1 MKRTNLLSFLPF
13 LVLLLLPHLGSKPI
27 LASEDVSSYVV
38 YFGSHSHVG
47 VITQDA
53 MDRVRETHYDFLGS
67 FTGSREIATGAIFY
81 SYTKHINGFAAHLDH
96 DLASAISKHPE
107 VVSVFPNKALKLHT
121 TRSWDFMGLEHNSYV
136 PSSSIWRKARFGEDS
151 IIANLDTGVWPES
164 KSFSDEGLGPIPSR
178 WKGIC
183 QNQKDA
189 TFHCN
194 RKLIGARYFHKGYAA
209 AVGPLNSS
217 FDSPRDI
224 DGHGSHTLSTAGG
237 AFVPGANVFGQG
249 NGTAKGGSP
258 RARVAAY
265 KVCWPPVRGNEC
277 YDADV
282 LAAFDA
288 AIHDGADVISVSLG
302 GEPASFFNDS
312 VAIGSF
318 HAAKKGIVVVCSA
331 GNSGPADSTVSNVA
345 PWQITVGAST
355 MDREFASN
363 LILGNGKHYKGQ
375 SLAPSSL
382 PHAKFY
388 PIIAASEAKAKNVT
402 ASDAQL
408 CKIGS
413 LDPQKAKGKILVCL
427 RGINGRVEKGR
438 AVALAGGVGMVLEN
452 TNATGNDLTADPHVL
467 PATQI
472 SFKDS
477 LALSRY
483 ISQTKKPIAHI
494 TPSRTVL
501 GTKQA
506 PVMAAFSS
514 KGPSS
519 VAPEILKPDI
529 TAPGVSV
536 IAAYTGAV
544 SPTNEKFDPR
554 RLLFNAVSGTSMSCP
569 HVSGIAGLLKTRYPS
584 WSPAAI
590 RSAIM
595 TTATTMDDIPGPI
608 LNSTYMKATPFS
620 FGAGHVRPNLAV
632 NPGLV
637 YDSGIKDYLNFL
649 CSLGYNASQI
659 SVFSGKNFACS
670 SRKASLYNLNYPSIT
685 VPNLSS
691 SKVTVSRTVKNVGRP
706 STYTV
711 RVNNPEGV
719 YVAVKPTSLNFT
731 KVGEQKT
738 FKVTIAKRKGKVA
751 KGYVFGDLVWSDKK
765 HRVRSPIV
773 VKL

>member
-1 MKRTNLLSFLPF
+1 MKLTHNFSF
-13 LVLLLLPHLGSKPI
+13 LLLLLLLVHMSSKHI
-27 LASEDVSSYVV
+27 LASKDSSSYVV
-38 YFGSHSHVG
+38 YFGAHSHVG
-47 VITQDA
+47 EITEDA
-53 MDRVRETHYDFLGS
+53 MDRVKETHYDFLGS
-67 FTGSREIATGAIFY
+67 FTGSRERATDAIFY

-96 DLASAISKHPE
+96 DLAYEISKHPE

-121 TRSWDFMGLEHNSYV
+121 TRSWDFLGLEHNSYV
-136 PSSSIWRKARFGEDS
+136 PSSSIWRKARFGEDT

-164 KSFSDEGLGPIPSR
+164 KSFRDEGLGPIPSR

-194 RKLIGARYFHKGYAA
+194 RKLIGARYFNKGYAA
-209 AVGPLNSS
+209 AVGHLNSS
-217 FDSPRDI
+217 FDSPRDL
-224 DGHGSHTLSTAGG
+224 DGHGSHTLSTAAGD
-237 AFVPGANVFGQG
+237 FVPGVSIFGQG

-265 KVCWPPVRGNEC
+265 KVCWPPVKGNEC

-302 GEPASFFNDS
+302 GEPTSFFNDS

-318 HAAKKGIVVVCSA
+318 HAAKKRIVVVCSA

-363 LILGNGKHYKGQ
+363 LVLGNGKHYKGQ
-375 SLAPSSL
+375 SLSSTAL

-388 PIIAASEAKAKNVT
+388 PIMASVNAKAKN
-402 ASDAQL
+402 ASALDAQL
-408 CKIGS
+408 CKLGS
-413 LDPQKAKGKILVCL
+413 LDPIKTKGKILVCL
-427 RGINGRVEKGR
+427 RGQNGRVEKGR
-438 AVALAGGVGMVLEN
+438 AVALGGGIGMVLEN
-452 TNATGNDLTADPHVL
+452 TYVTGNDLLADPHVL
-467 PATQI
+467 PATQLT
-472 SFKDS
+472 SKDS
-477 LALSRY
+477 FAVSRY

-494 TPSRTVL
+494 TPSRTDL
-501 GTKQA
+501 GLKPA
-506 PVMAAFSS
+506 PVMASFSS
-514 KGPSS
+514 KGPSI
-519 VAPEILKPDI
+519 VAPQILKPDI

-544 SPTNEKFDPR
+544 SPTNEQFDPR
-554 RLLFNAVSGTSMSCP
+554 RLLFNAISGTSMSCP
-569 HVSGIAGLLKTRYPS
+569 HISGIAGLLKTRYPS

-608 LNSTYMKATPFS
+608 QNATNMKATPFS
-620 FGAGHVRPNLAV
+620 FGAGHVQPNLAV

-637 YDSGIKDYLNFL
+637 YDLGIKDYLNFL

-659 SVFSGKNFACS
+659 SVFSGNNFTCS
-670 SRKASLYNLNYPSIT
+670 SPKTSLVNLNYPSIT
-685 VPNLSS
+685 VPNLTS

-706 STYTV
+706 SMYTV
-711 RVNNPEGV
+711 KVNNPQGV

-738 FKVTIAKRKGKVA
+738 FKVILVKSKGNVA
-751 KGYVFGDLVWSDKK
+751 KGYVFGELVWSDKK

>member
-1 MKRTNLLSFLPF
+1 MKFAINPLRFLP
-13 LVLLLLPHLGSKPI
+13 LLLFLLNMFLKPI
-27 LASEDVSSYVV
+27 LASKDEHSTYVV

-47 VITQDA
+47 EITEDDI
-53 MDRVRETHYDFLGS
+53 DRVRETHYDFLGS
-67 FTGSREIATGAIFY
+67 FLGSREIATNAIFY

-96 DLASAISKHPE
+96 NLAYKISEHPE
-107 VVSVFPNKALKLHT
+107 VVSVFRNKALKLHT
-121 TRSWDFMGLEHNSYV
+121 TRSWDFLGLEHNSHIT
-136 PSSSIWRKARFGEDS
+136 SSSIWRKARFGEDS

-164 KSFSDEGLGPIPSR
+164 KSFRDEGLGPIPSR

-183 QNQKDA
+183 QNHKDA

-209 AVGPLNSS
+209 AVGSLNSS
-217 FDSPRDI
+217 FDSPRDL
-224 DGHGSHTLSTAGG
+224 DGHGSHTLSTAAGS
-237 AFVPGANVFGQG
+237 FVPGASVFGQG

-265 KVCWPPVRGNEC
+265 KVCWPPIKGNEC

-288 AIHDGADVISVSLG
+288 AIQDGADVISVSLG
-302 GEPASFFNDS
+302 GEPTSFFNDS

-318 HAAKKGIVVVCSA
+318 HAAKKRIVVVCSA
-331 GNSGPADSTVSNVA
+331 GNSGPGDSTVTNVA

-375 SLAPSSL
+375 SLSASSL
-382 PHAKFY
+382 PHARFY
-388 PIIAASEAKAKNVT
+388 PIMAASGAKAKNVS
-402 ASDAQL
+402 AIDAQL
-408 CKIGS
+408 CKLGS
-413 LDPQKAKGKILVCL
+413 LDPEKAKGKILVCL
-427 RGINGRVEKGR
+427 RGLNGRVEKGR

-452 TNATGNDLTADPHVL
+452 TNVTGNDLTADPHVL
-467 PATQI
+467 PATHL
-472 SFKDS
+472 SSKDS
-477 LALSRY
+477 LAVSTY
-483 ISQTKKPIAHI
+483 ITQTKKPIAHI

-501 GTKQA
+501 GTKPA

-514 KGPSS
+514 KGPNS

-544 SPTNEKFDPR
+544 SPTNEQFDPR
-554 RLLFNAVSGTSMSCP
+554 RLLFNSVSGTSMSCP
-569 HVSGIAGLLKTRYPS
+569 HISGIAGLLKTRYPS

-608 LNSTYMKATPFS
+608 QNATNMKATPFS
-620 FGAGHVRPNLAV
+620 YGAGHVRPNLAV

-637 YDSGIKDYLNFL
+637 YDSGIKDYLKFL
-649 CSLGYNASQI
+649 CSLGYNTTQI
-659 SVFSGKNFACS
+659 AVFAGKNFSCS
-670 SRKASLYNLNYPSIT
+670 SRKTSLYNLNYPSIT
-685 VPNLSS
+685 VPNMSS
-691 SKVTVSRTVKNVGRP
+691 SKVTVSRKVKNVGRP
-706 STYTV
+706 SNYTV
-711 RVNNPEGV
+711 RVNNPQGV

-738 FKVTIAKRKGKVA
+738 FKVTLVKGKGNMA
-751 KGYVFGDLVWSDKK
+751 KGYVFGDLVWSDNK
-765 HRVRSPIV
+765 HSVRSPIV

>member
-1 MKRTNLLSFLPF
+1 MKLTHNFSF
-13 LVLLLLPHLGSKPI
+13 LLLLLLVHMSSKHI
-27 LASEDVSSYVV
+27 LASKDSSSYVV
-38 YFGSHSHVG
+38 YFGAHSHVG
-47 VITQDA
+47 EITEDA
-53 MDRVRETHYDFLGS
+53 MDRVKETHYDFLGS
-67 FTGSREIATGAIFY
+67 FTGSRERATDAIFY

-96 DLASAISKHPE
+96 DLAYEISKHPE

-121 TRSWDFMGLEHNSYV
+121 TRSWDFLGLEHNSYV
-136 PSSSIWRKARFGEDS
+136 PSSSIWRKARFGEDT

-164 KSFSDEGLGPIPSR
+164 KSFRDEGLGPIPSR

-194 RKLIGARYFHKGYAA
+194 RKLIGARYFNKGYAA
-209 AVGPLNSS
+209 AVGHLNSS
-217 FDSPRDI
+217 FDSPRDL
-224 DGHGSHTLSTAGG
+224 DGHGSHTLSTAAGD
-237 AFVPGANVFGQG
+237 FVPGVSIFGQG

-265 KVCWPPVRGNEC
+265 KVCWPPVKGNEC

-302 GEPASFFNDS
+302 GEPTSFFNDS

-318 HAAKKGIVVVCSA
+318 HAAKKRIVVVCSA

-363 LILGNGKHYKGQ
+363 LVLGNGKHYKGQ
-375 SLAPSSL
+375 SLSSTAL

-388 PIIAASEAKAKNVT
+388 PIMASVNAKAKN
-402 ASDAQL
+402 ASALDAQL
-408 CKIGS
+408 CKLGS
-413 LDPQKAKGKILVCL
+413 LDPIKTKGKILVCL
-427 RGINGRVEKGR
+427 RGQNGRVEKGR
-438 AVALAGGVGMVLEN
+438 AVALGGGIGMVLEN
-452 TNATGNDLTADPHVL
+452 TYVTGNDLLADPHVL
-467 PATQI
+467 PATQLT
-472 SFKDS
+472 SKDS
-477 LALSRY
+477 FAVSRY

-494 TPSRTVL
+494 TPSRTDL
-501 GTKQA
+501 GLKPA
-506 PVMAAFSS
+506 PVMASFSS
-514 KGPSS
+514 KGPSI
-519 VAPEILKPDI
+519 VAPQILKPDI

-544 SPTNEKFDPR
+544 SPTNEQFDPR
-554 RLLFNAVSGTSMSCP
+554 RLLFNAISGTSMSCP
-569 HVSGIAGLLKTRYPS
+569 HISGIAGLLKTRYPS

-595 TTATTMDDIPGPI
+595 TTATIMDDIPGPI
-608 LNSTYMKATPFS
+608 QNATNMKATPFS
-620 FGAGHVRPNLAV
+620 FGAGHVQPNLAV

-637 YDSGIKDYLNFL
+637 YDLGIKDYLNFL

-659 SVFSGKNFACS
+659 SVFSGNNFTCS
-670 SRKASLYNLNYPSIT
+670 SPKISLVNLNYPSIT
-685 VPNLSS
+685 VPNLTS

-706 STYTV
+706 SMYTV
-711 RVNNPEGV
+711 KVNNPQGV

-738 FKVTIAKRKGKVA
+738 FKVILVKSKGNVA
-751 KGYVFGDLVWSDKK
+751 KGYVFGELVWSDKK

>member
-1 MKRTNLLSFLPF
+1 MKLTHTFSFLLF
-13 LVLLLLPHLGSKPI
+13 LLLLVHTSSKPT
-27 LASEDVSSYVV
+27 LASKDSSSYVV
-38 YFGSHSHVG
+38 YFGAHSHVG
-47 VITQDA
+47 EITEDA
-53 MDRVRETHYDFLGS
+53 MDRVKETHYDFLGS
-67 FTGSREIATGAIFY
+67 FIGSREIATDAIFY

-96 DLASAISKHPE
+96 DLAYAISKHPE

-121 TRSWDFMGLEHNSYV
+121 TRSWDFLGLEHNSYV
-136 PSSSIWRKARFGEDS
+136 PSSSIWRKARFGEDT

-164 KSFSDEGLGPIPSR
+164 KSFGDEGLGPIPSR

-209 AVGPLNSS
+209 AVGPLNST
-217 FDSPRDI
+217 FESPRDL
-224 DGHGSHTLSTAGG
+224 DGHGSHTLSTAAGD
-237 AFVPGANVFGQG
+237 FVPGVSIFGQG

-265 KVCWPPVRGNEC
+265 KVCWPPVKGNEC

-302 GEPASFFNDS
+302 GEPTSFFNDS

-318 HAAKKGIVVVCSA
+318 HAAKKRIVVVCSA

-363 LILGNGKHYKGQ
+363 LVLGNGKHYKGQ
-375 SLAPSSL
+375 SLSSTAL

-388 PIIAASEAKAKNVT
+388 PIMASVNAKAKN
-402 ASDAQL
+402 ASALDAQL
-408 CKIGS
+408 CKLGS
-413 LDPQKAKGKILVCL
+413 LDPIKAKGKILVCL
-427 RGINGRVEKGR
+427 RGQNPRVEKGR
-438 AVALAGGVGMVLEN
+438 VVALAGGVGMVLEN
-452 TNATGNDLTADPHVL
+452 TNVTGNDLTADPHVL
-467 PATQI
+467 PATQLT
-472 SFKDS
+472 SKDS
-477 LALSRY
+477 FAVSRY

-494 TPSRTVL
+494 TPSRTDL
-501 GTKQA
+501 GLKPA
-506 PVMAAFSS
+506 PVMASFSS
-514 KGPSS
+514 KGPST
-519 VAPEILKPDI
+519 VAPQILKPDI

-536 IAAYTGAV
+536 IAAYTAAV
-544 SPTNEKFDPR
+544 SPTDQQFDPR
-554 RLLFNAVSGTSMSCP
+554 RLLFNAISGTSMSCP
-569 HVSGIAGLLKTRYPS
+569 HISGIAGLLKTRYPS

-608 LNSTYMKATPFS
+608 QNATNMKATPFS
-620 FGAGHVRPNLAV
+620 YGAGHVQPNLAV

-637 YDSGIKDYLNFL
+637 YDLGIKDYLNFL
-649 CSLGYNASQI
+649 CSLRYNASQI
-659 SVFSGKNFACS
+659 SVFSGNNFTCS
-670 SRKASLYNLNYPSIT
+670 SPKTSLVNLNYPSIT
-685 VPNLSS
+685 VPNFPSN
-691 SKVTVSRTVKNVGRP
+691 KVTVSRTVKNVGRP

-711 RVNNPEGV
+711 WVANPQGF
-719 YVAVKPTSLNFT
+719 YVTVKPTSLNFT

-738 FKVTIAKRKGKVA
+738 FKVILVKSKGNVA
-751 KGYVFGDLVWSDKK
+751 KGYVFGELVWSDKK

>member
-1 MKRTNLLSFLPF
+1 M
-13 LVLLLLPHLGSKPI
+13 
-27 LASEDVSSYVV
+27 V
-38 YFGSHSHVG
+38 YFGAHSHVG
-47 VITQDA
+47 EITEDA
-53 MDRVRETHYDFLGS
+53 MDRVKETHYDFLGS
-67 FTGSREIATGAIFY
+67 FTGSRERATDAIFY

-96 DLASAISKHPE
+96 DLAYEISKHPE

-121 TRSWDFMGLEHNSYV
+121 TRSWDFLGLEHNSYV
-136 PSSSIWRKARFGEDS
+136 PSSSIWRKARFGEDT

-164 KSFSDEGLGPIPSR
+164 KSFRDEGLGPIPSR

-194 RKLIGARYFHKGYAA
+194 RKLIGARYFNKGYAA
-209 AVGPLNSS
+209 AVGHLNSS
-217 FDSPRDI
+217 FDSPRDL
-224 DGHGSHTLSTAGG
+224 DGHGSHTLSTAAGD
-237 AFVPGANVFGQG
+237 FVPGVSIFGQG

-265 KVCWPPVRGNEC
+265 KVCWPPVKGNEC

-302 GEPASFFNDS
+302 GEPTSFFNDS

-318 HAAKKGIVVVCSA
+318 HAAKKRIVVVCSA

-363 LILGNGKHYKGQ
+363 LVLGNGKHYKGQ
-375 SLAPSSL
+375 SLSSTAL

-388 PIIAASEAKAKNVT
+388 PIMASVNAKAKN
-402 ASDAQL
+402 ASALDAQL
-408 CKIGS
+408 CKLGS
-413 LDPQKAKGKILVCL
+413 LDPIKTKGKILVCL
-427 RGINGRVEKGR
+427 RGQNGRVEKGR
-438 AVALAGGVGMVLEN
+438 AVALGGGIGMVLEN
-452 TNATGNDLTADPHVL
+452 TYVTGNDLLADPHVL
-467 PATQI
+467 PATQLT
-472 SFKDS
+472 SKDS
-477 LALSRY
+477 FAVSRY

-494 TPSRTVL
+494 TPSRTDL
-501 GTKQA
+501 GLKPA
-506 PVMAAFSS
+506 PVMASFSS
-514 KGPSS
+514 KGPSI
-519 VAPEILKPDI
+519 VAPQILKPDI

-544 SPTNEKFDPR
+544 SPTNEQFDPR
-554 RLLFNAVSGTSMSCP
+554 RLLFNAISGTSMSCP
-569 HVSGIAGLLKTRYPS
+569 HISGIAGLLKTRYPS

-595 TTATTMDDIPGPI
+595 TTATIMDDIPGPI
-608 LNSTYMKATPFS
+608 QNATNMKATPFS
-620 FGAGHVRPNLAV
+620 FGAGHVQPNLAV

-637 YDSGIKDYLNFL
+637 YDLGIKDYLNFL

-659 SVFSGKNFACS
+659 SVFSGNNFTCS
-670 SRKASLYNLNYPSIT
+670 SPKISLVNLNYPSIT
-685 VPNLSS
+685 VPNLTS

-706 STYTV
+706 SMYTV
-711 RVNNPEGV
+711 KVNNPQGV

-738 FKVTIAKRKGKVA
+738 FKVILVKSKGNVA
-751 KGYVFGDLVWSDKK
+751 KGYVFGELVWSDKK

>member
-1 MKRTNLLSFLPF
+1 MKLTNPSLLLLL
-13 LVLLLLPHLGSKPI
+13 LVLLHLVSKPI
-27 LASEDVSSYVV
+27 LASKDSLSYVV
-38 YFGSHSHVG
+38 YFGAHSHVEE
-47 VITQDA
+47 ITEDA

-67 FTGSREIATGAIFY
+67 FTGSREKATDDIFY

-96 DLASAISKHPE
+96 DLAYAISKHPE

-121 TRSWDFMGLEHNSYV
+121 TRSWDFLGLEHNSYV
-136 PSSSIWRKARFGEDS
+136 PSSSIWRKARFGEDT

-164 KSFSDEGLGPIPSR
+164 KSFRDEGLGPIPSR

-217 FDSPRDI
+217 FDSPRDL

-237 AFVPGANVFGQG
+237 AFVPGVSVFGQG

-265 KVCWPPVRGNEC
+265 KVCWPPIKGNEC

-302 GEPASFFNDS
+302 SEPTSFFNDS

-318 HAAKKGIVVVCSA
+318 HAAKKRIVVVCSA
-331 GNSGPADSTVSNVA
+331 GNSGPGDGTVSNAA

-363 LILGNGKHYKGQ
+363 LVLGNGKHYKGQ
-375 SLAPSSL
+375 SLASTAL

-388 PIIAASEAKAKNVT
+388 PIIASITAKFKNGS
-402 ASDAQL
+402 ALDAQL
-408 CKIGS
+408 CKLGS
-413 LDPQKAKGKILVCL
+413 LDPKKAKGKILVCL
-427 RGINGRVEKGR
+427 RGQNGRVEKGR

-452 TNATGNDLTADPHVL
+452 TNVTGNDLTADPHVL
-467 PATQI
+467 PATQLT
-472 SFKDS
+472 SKDS
-477 LALSRY
+477 LAVSRY
-483 ISQTKKPIAHI
+483 VSQTKNPIAHI
-494 TPSRTVL
+494 TPSRTAL
-501 GTKQA
+501 GLKPA
-506 PVMAAFSS
+506 PVMASFSS
-514 KGPSS
+514 KGPST

-536 IAAYTGAV
+536 IAAYTGAI
-544 SPTNEKFDPR
+544 SPTNEQFDPR
-554 RLLFNAVSGTSMSCP
+554 RLLYNAVSGTSMSCP
-569 HVSGIAGLLKTRYPS
+569 HISGIAGLLKTRYPS

-608 LNSTYMKATPFS
+608 QNATNMKATPFS
-620 FGAGHVRPNLAV
+620 FGAGHVQPNLAV

-659 SVFSGKNFACS
+659 AVFSGNNFTCS
-670 SRKASLYNLNYPSIT
+670 SPKTSLVNLNYPSIT
-685 VPNLSS
+685 VPNLTS

-706 STYTV
+706 SSYTV
-711 RVNNPEGV
+711 RVTKPRGV
-719 YVAVKPTSLNFT
+719 YVAVNPTSLNFT

-738 FKVTIAKRKGKVA
+738 FKVTLVKDKGNKA
-751 KGYVFGDLVWSDKK
+751 KGYVFGELVWSDKK

-773 VKL
+773 AKL

>member
-1 MKRTNLLSFLPF
+1 LIIPQ
-13 LVLLLLPHLGSKPI
+13 
-27 LASEDVSSYVV
+27 E
-38 YFGSHSHVG
+38 
-47 VITQDA
+47 
-53 MDRVRETHYDFLGS
+53 
-67 FTGSREIATGAIFY
+67 
-81 SYTKHINGFAAHLDH
+81 
-96 DLASAISKHPE
+96 HPE

-121 TRSWDFMGLEHNSYV
+121 TRSWDFLGLEHNSYV
-136 PSSSIWRKARFGEDS
+136 PSSSIWRKARFGEDT

-164 KSFSDEGLGPIPSR
+164 KSFRDEGLGPIPSR

-194 RKLIGARYFHKGYAA
+194 RKLIGARYFNKGYAA
-209 AVGPLNSS
+209 AVGHLNSS
-217 FDSPRDI
+217 FDSPRDL
-224 DGHGSHTLSTAGG
+224 DGHGSHTLSTAAGD
-237 AFVPGANVFGQG
+237 FVPGVSIFGQG

-265 KVCWPPVRGNEC
+265 KVCWPPVKGNEC

-302 GEPASFFNDS
+302 GEPTSFFNDS

-318 HAAKKGIVVVCSA
+318 HAAKKRIVVVCSA

-363 LILGNGKHYKGQ
+363 LVLGNGKHYKGQ
-375 SLAPSSL
+375 SLSSTAL

-388 PIIAASEAKAKNVT
+388 PIMASVNAKAKN
-402 ASDAQL
+402 ASALDAQL
-408 CKIGS
+408 CKLGS
-413 LDPQKAKGKILVCL
+413 LDPIKTKGKILVCL
-427 RGINGRVEKGR
+427 RGQNGRVEKGR
-438 AVALAGGVGMVLEN
+438 AVALGGGIGMVLEN
-452 TNATGNDLTADPHVL
+452 TYVTGNDLLADPHVL
-467 PATQI
+467 PATQLT
-472 SFKDS
+472 SKDS
-477 LALSRY
+477 FAVSRY

-494 TPSRTVL
+494 TPSRTDL
-501 GTKQA
+501 GLKPA
-506 PVMAAFSS
+506 PVMASFSS
-514 KGPSS
+514 KGPSI
-519 VAPEILKPDI
+519 VAPQILKPDI

-544 SPTNEKFDPR
+544 SPTNEQFDPR
-554 RLLFNAVSGTSMSCP
+554 RLLFNAISGTSMSCP
-569 HVSGIAGLLKTRYPS
+569 HISGIAGLLKTRYPS

-595 TTATTMDDIPGPI
+595 TTATIMDDIPGPI
-608 LNSTYMKATPFS
+608 QNATNMKATPFS
-620 FGAGHVRPNLAV
+620 FGAGHVQPNLAV

-637 YDSGIKDYLNFL
+637 YDLGIKDYLNFL

-659 SVFSGKNFACS
+659 SVFSGNNFTCS
-670 SRKASLYNLNYPSIT
+670 SPKISLVNLNYPSIT
-685 VPNLSS
+685 VPNLTS

-706 STYTV
+706 SMYTV
-711 RVNNPEGV
+711 KVNNPQGV

-738 FKVTIAKRKGKVA
+738 FKVILVKSKGNVA
-751 KGYVFGDLVWSDKK
+751 KGYVFGELVWSDKK

>member
-1 MKRTNLLSFLPF
+1 MKLTNPLSFL
-13 LVLLLLPHLGSKPI
+13 LSLLLLRLSSKPI
-27 LASEDVSSYVV
+27 LASKNPSSFVV
-38 YFGSHSHVG
+38 YFGGHSHVG
-47 VITQDA
+47 EITKDVIN
-53 MDRVRETHYDFLGS
+53 RVRETHYDFLGS
-67 FTGSREIATGAIFY
+67 FTGSHDIATNAIFY

-96 DLASAISKHPE
+96 DLAYSISKHPE

-121 TRSWDFMGLEHNSYV
+121 TRSWDFLGLEHSSFI
-136 PSSSIWRKARFGEDS
+136 PSSSIWRKARFGEDT

-183 QNQKDA
+183 QNQNDA

-194 RKLIGARYFHKGYAA
+194 RKLIGARYFHKGYEA
-209 AVGPLNSS
+209 AVGPLNST
-217 FDSPRDI
+217 FESPRDL
-224 DGHGSHTLSTAGG
+224 DGHGSHTLSTAAG
-237 AFVPGANVFGQG
+237 AFVPGASVFGQG

-265 KVCWPPVRGNEC
+265 KVCWPPVKGNEC

-302 GEPASFFNDS
+302 GEATTFFNDS

-318 HAAKKGIVVVCSA
+318 HAAKKRIVVVCSA
-331 GNSGPADSTVSNVA
+331 GNSGPADSTVANVA
-345 PWQITVGAST
+345 PWQITVAAST

-375 SLAPSSL
+375 SLSSKSL

-388 PIIAASEAKAKNVT
+388 PMMVSLGAKAKN
-402 ASDAQL
+402 ASALDAQL
-408 CKIGS
+408 CKLGS
-413 LDPQKAKGKILVCL
+413 LDPEKAKGKILVCL
-427 RGINGRVEKGR
+427 RGQNGRVEKGR
-438 AVALAGGVGMVLEN
+438 TVALAGGVGMVLEN
-452 TNATGNDLTADPHVL
+452 TNLTGNELTADPHVL

-477 LALSRY
+477 LALSKY
-483 ISQTKKPIAHI
+483 LSQTKNPIAHI
-494 TPSRTVL
+494 TPSRTIL
-501 GTKQA
+501 GTKPA

-519 VAPEILKPDI
+519 LAPQILKPDI
-529 TAPGVSV
+529 AAPGVSV

-544 SPTNEKFDPR
+544 SPTNEQFDPR

-569 HVSGIAGLLKTRYPS
+569 HISGIAGLLKTRYPS

-595 TTATTMDDIPGPI
+595 TTATIMDDIPGPI
-608 LNSTYMKATPFS
+608 QNSTYMKATPFS

-637 YDSGIKDYLNFL
+637 YDLSIKDYLNFL
-649 CSLGYNASQI
+649 CSLGYNATQI
-659 SVFSGKNFACS
+659 SIFAGKTFTCS
-670 SRKASLYNLNYPSIT
+670 SSKTSLVNLNYPSIT
-685 VPNLSS
+685 VSNLSS
-691 SKVTVSRTVKNVGRP
+691 SKVTVSRMVKNVGRP

-711 RVNNPEGV
+711 QVNNPQGV
-719 YVAVKPTSLNFT
+719 YVAVKPRSLKFT

-738 FKVTIAKRKGKVA
+738 FKVTFTKGKKNVA
-751 KGYVFGDLVWSDKK
+751 KGYVFGELVWSDKK

-773 VKL
+773 VKV

>member
-1 MKRTNLLSFLPF
+1 MKLTHNFWF
-13 LVLLLLPHLGSKPI
+13 LLLLLLLVHMSSKHI
-27 LASEDVSSYVV
+27 LASKDSSSYVV
-38 YFGSHSHVG
+38 YFGAHSHVG
-47 VITQDA
+47 EITEDA
-53 MDRVRETHYDFLGS
+53 MDRVKETHYDFLGS
-67 FTGSREIATGAIFY
+67 FTGSRERATDAIFY

-96 DLASAISKHPE
+96 DLAYEISKHPE

-121 TRSWDFMGLEHNSYV
+121 TRSWDFLGLEHNSYV
-136 PSSSIWRKARFGEDS
+136 PSSSIWRKARFGEDT

-164 KSFSDEGLGPIPSR
+164 KSFRDEGLGPIPSR

-194 RKLIGARYFHKGYAA
+194 RKLIGARYFNKGYAA
-209 AVGPLNSS
+209 AVGHLNSS
-217 FDSPRDI
+217 FDSPRDL
-224 DGHGSHTLSTAGG
+224 DGHGSHTLSTAAGD
-237 AFVPGANVFGQG
+237 FVPGVSIFGQG

-265 KVCWPPVRGNEC
+265 KVCWPPVKGNEC

-302 GEPASFFNDS
+302 GEPTSFFNDS

-318 HAAKKGIVVVCSA
+318 HAAKKRIVVVCSA

-363 LILGNGKHYKGQ
+363 LVLGNGKHYKGQ
-375 SLAPSSL
+375 SLSSTAL

-388 PIIAASEAKAKNVT
+388 PIMASVNAKAKN
-402 ASDAQL
+402 ASALDAQL
-408 CKIGS
+408 CKLGS
-413 LDPQKAKGKILVCL
+413 LDPIKTKGKILVCL
-427 RGINGRVEKGR
+427 RGQNGRVEKGR
-438 AVALAGGVGMVLEN
+438 AVALGGGIGMVLEN
-452 TNATGNDLTADPHVL
+452 TYVTGNDLLADPHVL
-467 PATQI
+467 PATQLT
-472 SFKDS
+472 SKDS
-477 LALSRY
+477 FAVSRY

-494 TPSRTVL
+494 TPSRTDL
-501 GTKQA
+501 GLKPA
-506 PVMAAFSS
+506 PVMASFSS
-514 KGPSS
+514 KGPSI
-519 VAPEILKPDI
+519 VAPQILKPDI

-544 SPTNEKFDPR
+544 SPTNEQFDPR
-554 RLLFNAVSGTSMSCP
+554 RLLFNAISGTSMSCP
-569 HVSGIAGLLKTRYPS
+569 HISGIAGLLKTRYPS

-608 LNSTYMKATPFS
+608 QNATNMKATPFS
-620 FGAGHVRPNLAV
+620 FGAGHVQPNLAV

-637 YDSGIKDYLNFL
+637 YDLGIKDYLNFL

-659 SVFSGKNFACS
+659 SVFSGNNFTCS
-670 SRKASLYNLNYPSIT
+670 SPKISLVNLNYPSIT
-685 VPNLSS
+685 VPNLTS

-706 STYTV
+706 SMYTV
-711 RVNNPEGV
+711 KVNNPHGV

-731 KVGEQKT
+731 KVGELKT
-738 FKVTIAKRKGKVA
+738 FKVILVKSKGNVA
-751 KGYVFGDLVWSDKK
+751 KGYMFGELVWSDKK

>member
-1 MKRTNLLSFLPF
+1 MKRTNILSFLPF
-13 LVLLLLPHLGSKPI
+13 IFLLLPHLGSKQI
-27 LASEDVSSYVV
+27 LASENASSYVV

-47 VITQDA
+47 EITPDA
-53 MDRVRETHYDFLGS
+53 MDRSQGNTLRLS
-67 FTGSREIATGAIFY
+67 CREIATDAIFY

-96 DLASAISKHPE
+96 DLASA
-107 VVSVFPNKALKLHT
+107 NLHLEA
-121 TRSWDFMGLEHNSYV
+121 SHDSIMGLHGFGTQLLRSFLF
-136 PSSSIWRKARFGEDS
+136 PFGERPDS
-151 IIANLDTGVWPES
+151 E
-164 KSFSDEGLGPIPSR
+164 KIPSLQISIQVCGLNLR
-178 WKGIC
+178 ALGMKAWDQFLQDGREYVKTR
-183 QNQKDA
+183 KMPLSPR
-189 TFHCN
+189 N

-217 FDSPRDI
+217 FDSPRDL

-265 KVCWPPVRGNEC
+265 KVCWPPVKGNEC

-302 GEPASFFNDS
+302 GEPSSFFKDS

-345 PWQITVGAST
+345 PWLITVGAST

-375 SLAPSSL
+375 SLAPSSM

-402 ASDAQL
+402 AFDAQL
-408 CKIGS
+408 CKLGS

-452 TNATGNDLTADPHVL
+452 SNATGNDLTADPHVL

-501 GTKQA
+501 GTKPA

-519 VAPEILKPDI
+519 VAPELLKPDI

-544 SPTNEKFDPR
+544 SPTNEKFDAR
-554 RLLFNAVSGTSMSCP
+554 RLLYNAVSGTSMSCP

-595 TTATTMDDIPGPI
+595 TTATTLDDIPGPI
-608 LNSTYMKATPFS
+608 QNSTYMKATPFS

-659 SVFSGKNFACS
+659 SVFSGKSFTCS
-670 SRKASLYNLNYPSIT
+670 SRKTSLYNLNYPSIT
-685 VPNLSS
+685 VLNLSS

-719 YVAVKPTSLNFT
+719 YVVVKPTSLNFT

-738 FKVTIAKRKGKVA
+738 FKVTIVKRKGKVA

-765 HRVRSPIV
+765 HHVRSPIV

>member
-1 MKRTNLLSFLPF
+1 MS
-13 LVLLLLPHLGSKPI
+13 SKHI
-27 LASEDVSSYVV
+27 LASKDSSSYVV
-38 YFGSHSHVG
+38 YFGAHSHVG
-47 VITQDA
+47 EITEDA
-53 MDRVRETHYDFLGS
+53 MDRVKETHYDFLGS
-67 FTGSREIATGAIFY
+67 FTGSRERATDAIFY

-96 DLASAISKHPE
+96 DLAYEISKHPE

-121 TRSWDFMGLEHNSYV
+121 TRSWDFLGLEHNSYV
-136 PSSSIWRKARFGEDS
+136 PSSSIWRKARFGEDT

-164 KSFSDEGLGPIPSR
+164 KSFRDEGLGPIPSR

-194 RKLIGARYFHKGYAA
+194 RKLIGARYFNKGYAA
-209 AVGPLNSS
+209 AVGHLNSS
-217 FDSPRDI
+217 FDSPRDL
-224 DGHGSHTLSTAGG
+224 DGHGSHTLSTAAGD
-237 AFVPGANVFGQG
+237 FVPGVSIFGQG

-265 KVCWPPVRGNEC
+265 KVCWPPVKGNEC

-302 GEPASFFNDS
+302 GEPTSFFNDS

-318 HAAKKGIVVVCSA
+318 HAAKRRIVVVCSA

-363 LILGNGKHYKGQ
+363 LVLGNGKHYKGQ
-375 SLAPSSL
+375 SLSSTAL

-388 PIIAASEAKAKNVT
+388 PIMASVNAKAKN
-402 ASDAQL
+402 ASALDAQL
-408 CKIGS
+408 CKLGS
-413 LDPQKAKGKILVCL
+413 LDPIKTKGKILVCL
-427 RGINGRVEKGR
+427 RGQNGRVEKGR
-438 AVALAGGVGMVLEN
+438 AVALGGGIGMVLEN
-452 TNATGNDLTADPHVL
+452 TYVTGNDLLADPHVL
-467 PATQI
+467 PATQLT
-472 SFKDS
+472 SKDS
-477 LALSRY
+477 FAVSRY

-494 TPSRTVL
+494 TPSRTDL
-501 GTKQA
+501 GLKPA
-506 PVMAAFSS
+506 PVMASFSS
-514 KGPSS
+514 KGPSI
-519 VAPEILKPDI
+519 VAPQILKPDI

-544 SPTNEKFDPR
+544 SPTNEQFDPR
-554 RLLFNAVSGTSMSCP
+554 RLLFNAISGTSMSCP
-569 HVSGIAGLLKTRYPS
+569 HISGIAGLLKTRYPS

-608 LNSTYMKATPFS
+608 QNATNMKATPFS
-620 FGAGHVRPNLAV
+620 FGAGHVQPNLAV

-637 YDSGIKDYLNFL
+637 YDLGIKDYLNFL

-659 SVFSGKNFACS
+659 SVFSGNNFTCS
-670 SRKASLYNLNYPSIT
+670 SPKTSLVNLNYPSIT
-685 VPNLSS
+685 VPNLTS
-691 SKVTVSRTVKNVGRP
+691 SKVTVSRTAKNVGRP
-706 STYTV
+706 SMYTV
-711 RVNNPEGV
+711 KVNNPQGV

-738 FKVTIAKRKGKVA
+738 FKVILVKSKGNVA
-751 KGYVFGDLVWSDKK
+751 KGYVFGELVWSDKK

>member
-1 MKRTNLLSFLPF
+1 MKLTHNFSF
-13 LVLLLLPHLGSKPI
+13 LLLLLLVHMSSKHI
-27 LASEDVSSYVV
+27 LASKDSSSYVV
-38 YFGSHSHVG
+38 YFGAHSHVG
-47 VITQDA
+47 EITEDA
-53 MDRVRETHYDFLGS
+53 MDRVKETHYDFLGS
-67 FTGSREIATGAIFY
+67 FTGSRERATDAIFY

-96 DLASAISKHPE
+96 DLAYEISKHPE

-121 TRSWDFMGLEHNSYV
+121 TRSWDFLGLEHNSYV
-136 PSSSIWRKARFGEDS
+136 PSSSIWRKARFGEDT

-164 KSFSDEGLGPIPSR
+164 KSFRDEGLGPIPSR

-194 RKLIGARYFHKGYAA
+194 RKLIGARYFNKGYAA
-209 AVGPLNSS
+209 AVGHLNSS
-217 FDSPRDI
+217 FDSPRDL
-224 DGHGSHTLSTAGG
+224 DGHGSHTLSTAAGD
-237 AFVPGANVFGQG
+237 FVPGVSIFGQG

-265 KVCWPPVRGNEC
+265 KVCWPPVKGNEC

-302 GEPASFFNDS
+302 GEPTSFFNDS

-318 HAAKKGIVVVCSA
+318 HAAKKRIVVVCSA

-363 LILGNGKHYKGQ
+363 LVLGNGKHYKGQ
-375 SLAPSSL
+375 SLSSTAL

-388 PIIAASEAKAKNVT
+388 PIMASVNAKAKN
-402 ASDAQL
+402 ASALDAQL
-408 CKIGS
+408 CKLGS
-413 LDPQKAKGKILVCL
+413 LDPIKTKGKILVCL
-427 RGINGRVEKGR
+427 RGQNGRVEKGR
-438 AVALAGGVGMVLEN
+438 AVALGGGIGMVLEN
-452 TNATGNDLTADPHVL
+452 TYVTGNDLLADPHVL
-467 PATQI
+467 PATQLT
-472 SFKDS
+472 SKDS
-477 LALSRY
+477 FAVSRY

-494 TPSRTVL
+494 TPSRTDL
-501 GTKQA
+501 GLKPA
-506 PVMAAFSS
+506 PVMASFSS
-514 KGPSS
+514 KGPSI
-519 VAPEILKPDI
+519 VAPQILKPDI

-544 SPTNEKFDPR
+544 SPTNEQFDPR
-554 RLLFNAVSGTSMSCP
+554 RLLFNAISGTSMSCP
-569 HVSGIAGLLKTRYPS
+569 HISGIAGLLKTRYPS

-608 LNSTYMKATPFS
+608 QNATNMKATPFS
-620 FGAGHVRPNLAV
+620 FGAGHVQPNLAV

-637 YDSGIKDYLNFL
+637 YDLGIKDYLNFL

-659 SVFSGKNFACS
+659 SVFSGNNFTCS
-670 SRKASLYNLNYPSIT
+670 SPKISLVNLNYPSIT
-685 VPNLSS
+685 VPNLTS
-691 SKVTVSRTVKNVGRP
+691 SKVTVSKTVKNVGRP
-706 STYTV
+706 SMYTV
-711 RVNNPEGV
+711 KVNNPHGV

-731 KVGEQKT
+731 KVGELKT
-738 FKVTIAKRKGKVA
+738 FKVILVKSKGNVA
-751 KGYVFGDLVWSDKK
+751 KGYVFGELVWSDKK

>member
-1 MKRTNLLSFLPF
+1 MKLTHNFSF
-13 LVLLLLPHLGSKPI
+13 LLLLLLLVHMSSKHI
-27 LASEDVSSYVV
+27 LASKDSSSYVV
-38 YFGSHSHVG
+38 YFGAHSHVG
-47 VITQDA
+47 EITEDA
-53 MDRVRETHYDFLGS
+53 MDRVKETHYDFLGS
-67 FTGSREIATGAIFY
+67 FTGSRERATDAIFY

-96 DLASAISKHPE
+96 DLAYEISKHPE

-121 TRSWDFMGLEHNSYV
+121 TRSWDFLGLEHNSYV
-136 PSSSIWRKARFGEDS
+136 PSSSIWRKARFGEDT

-164 KSFSDEGLGPIPSR
+164 KSFRDEGLGPIPSR

-194 RKLIGARYFHKGYAA
+194 RKLIGARYFNKGYAA
-209 AVGPLNSS
+209 AVGHLNSS
-217 FDSPRDI
+217 FDSPRDL
-224 DGHGSHTLSTAGG
+224 DGHGSHTLSTAAGD
-237 AFVPGANVFGQG
+237 FVPGVSIFGQG

-265 KVCWPPVRGNEC
+265 KVCWPPVKGNEC

-302 GEPASFFNDS
+302 GEPTSFFNDS

-318 HAAKKGIVVVCSA
+318 HAAKKRIVVVCSA

-363 LILGNGKHYKGQ
+363 LVLGNGKHYKGQ
-375 SLAPSSL
+375 SLSSTAL
-382 PHAKFY
+382 PHAKLY
-388 PIIAASEAKAKNVT
+388 PIMASVNAKAKN
-402 ASDAQL
+402 ASALDAQL
-408 CKIGS
+408 CKLGS
-413 LDPQKAKGKILVCL
+413 LDPIKTKGKILVCL
-427 RGINGRVEKGR
+427 RGQNGRVEKGR
-438 AVALAGGVGMVLEN
+438 AVALGGGIGMVLEN
-452 TNATGNDLTADPHVL
+452 TYVTGNDLLADPHVL
-467 PATQI
+467 PATQLT
-472 SFKDS
+472 SKDS
-477 LALSRY
+477 FAVSRY

-494 TPSRTVL
+494 TPSRTDL
-501 GTKQA
+501 GLKPA
-506 PVMAAFSS
+506 PVMASFSS
-514 KGPSS
+514 KGPSI
-519 VAPEILKPDI
+519 VAPQILKPDI

-544 SPTNEKFDPR
+544 SPTNEQFDPR
-554 RLLFNAVSGTSMSCP
+554 RLLFNAISGTSMSCP
-569 HVSGIAGLLKTRYPS
+569 HISGIAGLLKTRYPS

-608 LNSTYMKATPFS
+608 QNATNMKATPFS
-620 FGAGHVRPNLAV
+620 FGAGHVQPNLAV

-637 YDSGIKDYLNFL
+637 YDLGIKDYLNFL

-659 SVFSGKNFACS
+659 SVFSGNNFTCS
-670 SRKASLYNLNYPSIT
+670 SPKTSLVNLNYPSIT
-685 VPNLSS
+685 VPNLTS

-706 STYTV
+706 SMYTV
-711 RVNNPEGV
+711 KVNNPQGV

-738 FKVTIAKRKGKVA
+738 FKVILVKSKGNVA
-751 KGYVFGDLVWSDKK
+751 KGYVFGELVWSDKK

>member
-1 MKRTNLLSFLPF
+1 MKRTNILSFLPF
-13 LVLLLLPHLGSKPI
+13 IFLLLPHLGSKQI
-27 LASEDVSSYVV
+27 LASENASSYVV

-47 VITQDA
+47 EITPDA

-67 FTGSREIATGAIFY
+67 FTGSREIATDAIFY

-96 DLASAISKHPE
+96 DLASANLQTPE

-164 KSFSDEGLGPIPSR
+164 KSFRDEGLGPIPSR

-183 QNQKDA
+183 QNEKDA
-189 TFHCN
+189 TFPTQQ
-194 RKLIGARYFHKGYAA
+194 LIGARYFHKGYAA

-217 FDSPRDI
+217 FDSPRDL

-265 KVCWPPVRGNEC
+265 KVCWPPVKGNEC

-302 GEPASFFNDS
+302 GEPSSFFKDS

-345 PWQITVGAST
+345 PWLITVGAST

-375 SLAPSSL
+375 SLAPSSM

-402 ASDAQL
+402 AFDAQL
-408 CKIGS
+408 CKLGS

-452 TNATGNDLTADPHVL
+452 SNATGNDLTADPHVL

-501 GTKQA
+501 GTKPA

-519 VAPEILKPDI
+519 VAPELLKPDI

-544 SPTNEKFDPR
+544 SPTNEKFDAR
-554 RLLFNAVSGTSMSCP
+554 RLLYNAVSGTSMSCP

-595 TTATTMDDIPGPI
+595 TTATTLDDIPGPI
-608 LNSTYMKATPFS
+608 QNSTYMKATPFS

-659 SVFSGKNFACS
+659 SVFSGKSFTCS
-670 SRKASLYNLNYPSIT
+670 SRKTSLYNLNYPSIT
-685 VPNLSS
+685 VLNLSS

-719 YVAVKPTSLNFT
+719 YVVVKPTSLNFT

-738 FKVTIAKRKGKVA
+738 FKVTIVKRKGKVA

-765 HRVRSPIV
+765 HHVRSPIV